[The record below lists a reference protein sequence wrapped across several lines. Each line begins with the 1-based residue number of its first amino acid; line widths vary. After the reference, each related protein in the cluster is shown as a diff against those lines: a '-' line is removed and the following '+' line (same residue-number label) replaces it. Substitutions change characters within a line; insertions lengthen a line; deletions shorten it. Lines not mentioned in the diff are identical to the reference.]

1 MAAIHSCSTGPELRL
16 RHTLW
21 NLGFRY
27 RVNDKRFPG
36 KPDIVLPKYHTAIFV
51 HGCFWHGHK
60 SCKYYTVPKT
70 NTGYWTAKI
79 VRNRNRDQEVW
90 RQLEAKGW
98 FVIIVWECQLKKAVL
113 EETVARVAAEIRSN
127 GEQYLKEQQER
138 KASRAAYLQELKDRK
153 ERGFELLA
161 EIKKL

>member
-1 MAAIHSCSTGPELRL
+1 M
-16 RHTLW
+16 
-21 NLGFRY
+21 
-27 RVNDKRFPG
+27 
-36 KPDIVLPKYHTAIFV
+36 
-51 HGCFWHGHK
+51 
-60 SCKYYTVPKT
+60 
-70 NTGYWTAKI
+70 
-79 VRNRNRDQEVW
+79 RNRNRDQEVW